1 MKIAGPTLKEFR
13 NYMIVNVLKD
23 IVTIDNKDVDTALR
37 DFKKSQTYQIIQQMG
52 DEYDEVGP
60 DYFYDLY
67 KNELKYGHPVTS
79 ESLYI
84 KKLQKEGKL

>member
-1 MKIAGPTLKEFR
+1 MSITGPTLEEFR
-13 NYMIVNVLKD
+13 DYMIVNVLKD
-23 IVTIDNKDVDTALR
+23 IVTINNKDVDTALR
-37 DFKKSQTYQIIQQMG
+37 DFKKSQTYQIIQRMG